1 MFPAIDQLFE
11 LAMFAAK
18 ILAWCVGAV
27 FLLHL
32 IGAFR
37 YIPNNRVG
45 VVEKWWSF
53 KGSVEQGLIAMN
65 GEAGFQPQLLRGGLH
80 FLMPLQY
87 RIHSLPLVTISQGK
101 IGYVFARD
109 GQSLPATQAL
119 ASNTKA
125 SDFQD
130 AAKFL
135 QGGGQRGPQRKI
147 LREGTYAFNLVQFVV
162 ITNERVYGLALE
174 KSEEE
179 MFKRMANLIT
189 QREGFEPIVIK
200 GTDDLVGIATV
211 HDGPSLASGQII
223 APTVGEDS
231 NDPENYHNSF
241 QDPEKFLLAGGRR
254 GRQLQVLVEGTYYIN
269 RLFATVETIPKTV
282 IEVGNVGVVVSYTGD
297 TGADISGEEYK
308 HGELVRNSQRG
319 VWNVPLL
326 PGKYAFNTYAGKVIT
341 VPTTNFILKWNRDE
355 VGSHRFDEN
364 LAEVSLITKDAFE
377 PSLPLSVVV
386 HIDYRKAPLVV
397 QRFGDIKRLVEQTLD
412 PMVSAYF
419 KNVGQ
424 TRTLIQLLQ
433 DRSDIQQIAGEQ
445 MKAKFAQYNLE
456 LQEVLIGTPTPGK
469 GGGQIEQILIQ
480 LRSRQIAQ
488 EQIETYNRQEQA
500 AVKERELREAE
511 ARAKQQTNITESEL
525 AITVQTNQGKAEY
538 ARAQQQASQIQA
550 LAQAEAEKIRFLGEG
565 EAKKIQALALAEAE
579 RVARVGIA
587 QAMAIEEQV
596 RAYGGPRYQLTQQVM
611 NRFAE
616 AVEHAHIDVVPKILI
631 GGGQMSANGAA
642 NGAMGTGNVLE
653 GLLAILLSEKIG
665 IETSATATPPSRE
678 AEALRSEMRARI
690 TSSTTAGTMDK

>member
-1 MFPAIDQLFE
+1 MFPNIDQLLGYGTWFGQ
-11 LAMFAAK
+11 LFIWFAGT
-18 ILAWCVGAV
+18 VG
-27 FLLHL
+27 FLYL

-37 YIPNNRVG
+37 YIPNNKVG

-53 KGSVEQGLIAMN
+53 KGSLESGLIAMN
-65 GEAGFQPQLLRGGLH
+65 GEAGFQPELLRGGLH
-80 FLMPLQY
+80 FMMPLQY

-101 IGYVFARD
+101 VGYIFARD

-119 ASNTKA
+119 AANTTA
-125 SDFQD
+125 NDFQD

-135 QGGGQRGPQRKI
+135 KSGGQRGPQRKI

-162 ITNERVYGLALE
+162 ITNDRVYGLALE

-179 MFKRMANLIT
+179 MFKRMANIIT
-189 QREGFEPIVIK
+189 QREGFEPVVIK

-223 APTVGEDS
+223 AATVGEDS
-231 NDPENYHNSF
+231 NDAATYHNSF
-241 QDPEKFLLAGGRR
+241 QDPEKFLQAGGRR

-282 IEVGNVGVVVSYTGD
+282 IEVGNVGVVVSYTGE
-297 TGADISGEEYK
+297 TGADISGNEYK
-308 HGELVRNSQRG
+308 HGELVQNNQRG

-326 PGKYAFNTYAGKVIT
+326 PGKYAFNTYAGKVIM
-341 VPTTNFILKWNRDE
+341 VPTTNFILKWNRE
-355 VGSHRFDEN
+355 ESGAHRFDEN

-433 DRSDIQQIAGEQ
+433 DRSDIQQVAGEQ
-445 MKAKFAQYNLE
+445 MKAKFDQYNLE

-488 EQIETYNRQEQA
+488 EQIETYNRQEMA

-525 AITVQTNQGKAEY
+525 AITVQANQGKADY

-596 RAYGGPRYQLTQQVM
+596 RAYGGPRFQLTQSVM

-631 GGGQMSANGAA
+631 GGGSANG
-642 NGAMGTGNVLE
+642 GSGGTMGTGNVLE

-665 IETSATATPPSRE
+665 IDPTAASTPASPE
-678 AEALRSEMRARI
+678 AQAMRNEMRARI
-690 TSSTTAGTMDK
+690 AASTPSGSATTK